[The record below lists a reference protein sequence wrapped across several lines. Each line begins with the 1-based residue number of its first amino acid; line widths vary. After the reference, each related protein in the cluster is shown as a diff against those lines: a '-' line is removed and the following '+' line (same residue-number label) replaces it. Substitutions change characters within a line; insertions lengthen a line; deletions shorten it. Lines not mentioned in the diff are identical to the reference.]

1 MLKENGR
8 LRIPLSAV
16 VHDLGGELRN
26 AGSVKF
32 SGIRQVQQFTL
43 RHNTVSEDV
52 DEDARGCSVGTGGF
66 DAVVSTPGQQRQ
78 CF

>member
-1 MLKENGR
+1 LESGPII
-8 LRIPLSAV
+8 LDFASEF
-16 VHDLGGELRN
+16 GN